1 MIKIGID
8 IDSVIADSMSTLVVE
23 AKRVHNIIVN
33 PEDIRNY
40 AIWDWIR
47 LSREQCDEFFNDPLY
62 LCKILPV
69 PYAETATSRL
79 ADNLRIYY
87 VTSRPPTLCLETT
100 AWLYKHDF
108 LYGKIVFEKDK
119 AKFALENNFSYFV
132 EDRYKTT
139 RELAEVCKAVFLMD
153 HPWNR
158 RPVPGNV
165 FRVKNWMQIMT
176 YFHPE
181 TITRRT

>member
-8 IDSVIADSMSTLVVE
+8 IDSVIGASMNTLIIE
-23 AKRVHNIIVN
+23 AKRVHNINVN
-33 PEDIRNY
+33 PEDIYNY
-40 AIWDWIR
+40 AIWDWTR
-47 LSREQCDEFFNDPLY
+47 LSKEQCNEFFNDPLY

-69 PYAETATSRL
+69 PYAETTISRL

-87 VTSRPPTLCLETT
+87 VTSRPQVLRPETT
-100 AWLYKHDF
+100 SWLYEHGF
-108 LYGKIVFEKDK
+108 LRGNVIFKEDK
-119 AKFALENNFSYFV
+119 AKFALENNLSYFV
-132 EDRYKTT
+132 EDRYKITL
-139 RELAEVCKAVFLMD
+139 ELAEVCKAVFLMD